1 MPESSPLL
9 HVHVVGDFRNIPRI
23 VKEIQC
29 VLPRRREG
37 QADVGGDQVDEEEEK
52 EGGSNRDGRHGLL
65 QPHVEFEKCTLALAR
80 S

>member
-1 MPESSPLL
+1 MG
-9 HVHVVGDFRNIPRI
+9 HFRNLPRI

-37 QADVGGDQVDEEEEK
+37 QADVGGDQVDEEEK
-52 EGGSNRDGRHGLL
+52 ECGRNRDRRHWLL
-65 QPHVEFEKCTLALAR
+65 QPHVEFEICTWAVAG